1 MTTRV
6 DIKQNSEGCATSAKA
21 SCSSAISQLPDS
33 QSLSKCIGEE
43 EEERDRDREKQR
55 AEETEAEAGT
65 EGESL
70 LTHLSDLA

>member
-6 DIKQNSEGCATSAKA
+6 DIKQNSECCATSAKA
-21 SCSSAISQLPDS
+21 SCSSATSQLPDS

-70 LTHLSDLA
+70 LTHLFDLA